1 MLSGGYFHKTD
12 HSACTDREK
21 ADFLPSAAVFPEKSL
36 YADAGFLFIHCLCN
50 LLNDSDGVRKE
61 VHAGFGDILDL
72 VKDIETIDVSYAN
85 KS

>member
-1 MLSGGYFHKTD
+1 MQLIFTGILSNEKNTRYDTLVNISTIQGKTNIQF
-12 HSACTDREK
+12 RQQM
-21 ADFLPSAAVFPEKSL
+21 
-36 YADAGFLFIHCLCN
+36 
-50 LLNDSDGVRKE
+50 KE